1 MAPLRHSRDGA
12 GHVSGSSHSKRS
24 VHGAGGSSN
33 HSASSN
39 HKQSHRSK
47 GSNSG
52 QHHDLST
59 STASHPP
66 ELPRRGSSTS
76 SSSSGSVWSKPL
88 GQHVEAFFSRKSGG
102 NQNNKS
108 LDGSSQLN
116 GAAGG
121 KKDQSSS
128 NSAASTT
135 VNLIKRFTN
144 MKRSKSPVNT
154 SSTTYSM
161 DNPVFEDCATSTSNG
176 SNATIISA
184 ASKRNTIHLSHPVHV
199 RSGSCPSQLL
209 QSLPID
215 INLANSSMHA
225 TKKSVDTSNSSNSYM
240 FGSQRVKGHKER
252 PTLHGC
258 VFCFLFSKYSQNSIN
273 NFSFHRMR
281 NNLENNRLRGIP
293 DAASGGVGIT
303 TSIQQQSQNTTGFS
317 KQIINQN
324 IHRKS
329 ASLDAATISSQIGN
343 TSMAGSGSTAIANK
357 NKTYAYNER

>member
-1 MAPLRHSRDGA
+1 MAALRHSRDGA

-33 HSASSN
+33 HTTSSN

-47 GSNSG
+47 GSSSG
-52 QHHDLST
+52 QHHELST

-108 LDGSSQLN
+108 LDCSKDSQNASSQLN

-121 KKDQSSS
+121 KKDQHHSS

-161 DNPVFEDCATSTSNG
+161 DNPVFEDCGTTTSNG
-176 SNATIISA
+176 SNATILSA

-225 TKKSVDTSNSSNSYM
+225 TKKSVDPSNSSNSYM

-258 VFCFLFSKYSQNSIN
+258 VFCFLFPKY
-273 NFSFHRMR
+273 
-281 NNLENNRLRGIP
+281 
-293 DAASGGVGIT
+293 
-303 TSIQQQSQNTTGFS
+303 
-317 KQIINQN
+317 
-324 IHRKS
+324 
-329 ASLDAATISSQIGN
+329 
-343 TSMAGSGSTAIANK
+343 
-357 NKTYAYNER
+357 